1 MLNIMNF
8 VNRYIYLLDDETTTG
23 NIGDVKSLCTS
34 LNPILRLVG
43 FVMLCIKIVVPIILI
58 VIGMIELAKSVG
70 DADEVSKATKKL
82 VQKLIMA
89 VLVFLVTTIVT
100 LVMTLIGGTQYTDC
114 LTCIK
119 DPFGPTCKN
128 GVGY

>member
-8 VNRYIYLLDDETTTG
+8 VNRYIYLLDETTTE
-23 NIGDVKSLCTS
+23 NIKDAGSLCAS
-34 LNPILRLVG
+34 LSPILRLVG
-43 FVMLCIKIVVPIILI
+43 IVMLCIKIVVPIILI

-70 DADEVSKATKKL
+70 DADKVSEATKKL

-100 LVMTLIGGTQYTDC
+100 LVMTLIGGTDYTKC
-114 LTCIK
+114 LDCIK
-119 DPFGPTCKN
+119 SPFSDTCKT